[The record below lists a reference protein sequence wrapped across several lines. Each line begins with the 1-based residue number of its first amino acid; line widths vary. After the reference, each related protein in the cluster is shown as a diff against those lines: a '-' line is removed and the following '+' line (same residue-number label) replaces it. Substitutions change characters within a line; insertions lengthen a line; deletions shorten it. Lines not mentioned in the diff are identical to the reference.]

1 MHGCESVSVC
11 VCVCV
16 RMPLHVILHAEAKR
30 CSSSIQ
36 LVLCH
41 VFGVYAVRE
50 QRIITDN
57 FMLCMHVRANL
68 CDSSDTC
75 SERVYIPANEKSA
88 IALSTVTR
96 PEYASN
102 VRFFPL
108 GCLHAPLFVC

>member
-1 MHGCESVSVC
+1 
-11 VCVCV
+11 
-16 RMPLHVILHAEAKR
+16 MPLHVILHAEAKR
-30 CSSSIQ
+30 CSSGIQ

-41 VFGVYAVRE
+41 VFGVYAVCE
-50 QRIITDN
+50 QRIITLDNFMQRIITSDN

-68 CDSSDTC
+68 CDGSDTC
-75 SERVYIPANEKSA
+75 SERVYIPAYEKSA